1 MAITDEQVE
10 KMMEILRDTF
20 NVKSCKKPIVQYDPS
35 KGSYINVGESA
46 FVFPI
51 DHPSLLVS
59 NTKFISTSE
68 VIICDT
74 TTGVFET
81 LNTEYVPVVAEK
93 K

>member
-20 NVKSCKKPIVQYDPS
+20 SVKSCKKPIVRYDTS
-35 KGSYINVGESA
+35 MGSYINIGESA
-46 FVFPI
+46 SVFPI
-51 DHPSLLVS
+51 DHPSSLVS
-59 NTKFISTSE
+59 NTKFVSTSE